1 MARFLSWVMPMF
13 GNPLDYLREQL
24 AHSALQMTA
33 PEFLLFW
40 LAKVALPLSVTTH
53 FSTWSLDGGVP
64 RLGDILGVRNH
75 R

>member
-1 MARFLSWVMPMF
+1 MF

-24 AHSALQMTA
+24 LVCTFLNKPYAMIA
-33 PEFLLFW
+33 PEILLLW

-53 FSTWSLDGGVP
+53 FFNWSLDGGVP
-64 RLGDILGVRNH
+64 RSGDILGVRNH